1 MLAAGAH
8 DSTVKLWDAA
18 TGADIRS
25 LASHGDLIASVAFA
39 PDGRRLVTASWSSAV
54 RIWNLA
60 SGAEIASLVAFTDGS
75 SLAITP
81 DGYYDASSETAEENL
96 NVRVGTRV
104 FAIASYRDK
113 FYRPDVLKLSLA
125 GRSLREFGLA
135 SIDSVKVAPIV
146 ELADV
151 PQTVSQSK
159 LTVNLRLTDGGGG
172 IGQVRLFVNGS
183 AVVQDNA
190 PAPRSPGG
198 GMRTYTV
205 QLADGPNVLQ
215 AEAYNADNTMHSDSA
230 IAKISANLPPANRSN
245 LHAVVVGIR
254 EFSNSKLNLT
264 YPVEDAQLF
273 AKTLTKYSASL
284 FQKVDIKLLV
294 TPAETTRD
302 ALIQSIKDMQSTVGP
317 DDLFVF
323 YVASHGA
330 TDDGEY
336 FLITSNV
343 GSVSTEHLKTDAI
356 SKEELTALVA
366 NVPATKKL
374 LVIDTC
380 HAETLGNALLTRGL
394 DEPTALKILSRA
406 VGTTVLA
413 ASTSTQEAL
422 EGYQGHGLFSF
433 VVADGLAGKGDVDKD
448 GFVSTFGLAHYV
460 DIEVPKLAQREFNHD
475 QFPVIETS
483 GQQFP
488 LTKVR

>member
-1 MLAAGAH
+1 
-8 DSTVKLWDAA
+8 
-18 TGADIRS
+18 
-25 LASHGDLIASVAFA
+25 
-39 PDGRRLVTASWSSAV
+39 
-54 RIWNLA
+54 
-60 SGAEIASLVAFTDGS
+60 
-75 SLAITP
+75 
-81 DGYYDASSETAEENL
+81 
-96 NVRVGTRV
+96 
-104 FAIASYRDK
+104 
-113 FYRPDVLKLSLA
+113 
-125 GRSLREFGLA
+125 
-135 SIDSVKVAPIV
+135 
-146 ELADV
+146 
-151 PQTVSQSK
+151 
-159 LTVNLRLTDGGGG
+159 
-172 IGQVRLFVNGS
+172 
-183 AVVQDNA
+183 
-190 PAPRSPGG
+190 
-198 GMRTYTV
+198 
-205 QLADGPNVLQ
+205 
-215 AEAYNADNTMHSDSA
+215 
-230 IAKISANLPPANRSN
+230 
-245 LHAVVVGIR
+245 
-254 EFSNSKLNLT
+254 
-264 YPVEDAQLF
+264 
-273 AKTLTKYSASL
+273 
-284 FQKVDIKLLV
+284 
-294 TPAETTRD
+294 
-302 ALIQSIKDMQSTVGP
+302 
-317 DDLFVF
+317 LFVF

-330 TDDGEY
+330 TDNGEY

-343 GSVSTEHLKTDAI
+343 GSVSTEHLKTDAV

-380 HAETLGNALLTRGL
+380 HAEALGNALLTRGL